1 MRPAT
6 LGGSCERG
14 KVPPWKPS
22 TTGRS
27 AQKWK
32 LRGSEKSTAV
42 SLRQANRETSIEDP
56 GHPYTPSPRNKSATV
71 CRGWV
76 LKLGFQRT
84 DLRRAL
90 GLAIQREPEKAG
102 MSSKQ
107 QLMYSGR
114 SLCLP
119 LKPHC

>member
-1 MRPAT
+1 MKEERFLHPGNLQQ
-6 LGGSCERG
+6 LGD
-14 KVPPWKPS
+14 
-22 TTGRS
+22 
-27 AQKWK
+27 Q
-32 LRGSEKSTAV
+32 LRNGTSKKSTAV

-56 GHPYTPSPRNKSATV
+56 GHLPAPPSPRNKSATV

-102 MSSKQ
+102 MWSKQ
-107 QLMYSGR
+107 QLG
-114 SLCLP
+114 CTQEGACVC
-119 LKPHC
+119 H